1 MNNVVFV
8 DWTESELYIY
18 EYVRSGNDYEHIDS
32 RSVSVEEGLTSSLLE
47 AQFEVKPDNLY
58 VSLPLSLLT
67 IREKTF
73 PFADK
78 EKISDTITYELEG
91 MLLESIDQYSVDHVI
106 TESSENSSN
115 VLAVCLEKSMLRE
128 IIETFSLAGLDPKVI
143 TSIDLWLYGGNGEDF
158 LGKPISDR
166 SVRVETARKELDSPS
181 INLRQDEL
189 AYTGDI
195 EKFKKGFRVTAVL
208 VLILLLIIGVF
219 STMNL
224 MAARR
229 ENREL
234 SRHIQEVYRKVFPGE
249 KKVIDVGRQFKG
261 QYNELRKRKEALAGI
276 SMLEILSEVALK
288 NNRTATLREL
298 SADGKNINVK
308 GAAASFED
316 VESIKDNFAKVYNNV
331 KVTDSS
337 AGADKKVAFTM
348 QMLGEKP

>member
-1 MNNVVFV
+1 MNNVVFI
-8 DWTESELYIY
+8 DWTGNELYIY
-18 EYVRSGNDYEHIDS
+18 EYVRSGNDYEHIGS

-47 AQFEVKPDNLY
+47 SQFETKPDSLY
-58 VSLPLSLLT
+58 VSLSLSFLT

-73 PFADK
+73 PFSDR
-78 EKISDTITYELEG
+78 EKIRDTIAYELEG
-91 MLLESIDQYSVDHVI
+91 MLLESINQYSVDHVI

-115 VLAVCLEKSMLRE
+115 VLAVCLEKTVLRE

-158 LGKPISDR
+158 LGRPISDR
-166 SVRVETARKELDSPS
+166 SVRVETARKELESPS

-195 EKFKKGFRVTAVL
+195 EKFKKGFRVTAAL
-208 VLILLLIIGVF
+208 VLILLIIFGVF

-229 ENREL
+229 EHREL
-234 SRHIQEVYRKVFPGE
+234 SQHVQEVYRKVFPGE
-249 KKVIDVGRQFKG
+249 KKVVDVERQFKG
-261 QYNELRKRKEALAGI
+261 QYNALKKKKEALAGI

-288 NNRTATLREL
+288 NNRTATLSEL

-308 GAAASFED
+308 GTAASFED
-316 VESIKDNFAKVYNNV
+316 VESIKNNFAKVFNSV